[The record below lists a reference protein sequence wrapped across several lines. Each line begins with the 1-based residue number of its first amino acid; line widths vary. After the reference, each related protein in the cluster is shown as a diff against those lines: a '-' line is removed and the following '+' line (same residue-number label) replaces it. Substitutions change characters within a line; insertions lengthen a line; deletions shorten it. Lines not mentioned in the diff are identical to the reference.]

1 MTLIE
6 FAEKFVMEEGT
17 KLLPFQRKII
27 EIYMRSE
34 NPMILKYGR
43 SEAMFG
49 LNRIHEQ
56 YMMKWGDIR

>member
-1 MTLIE
+1 MTLIK
-6 FAEKFVMEEGT
+6 FAEKFAMEEGM

-43 SEAMFG
+43 SEAMLG
-49 LNRIHEQ
+49 LSRIYEQ
-56 YMMKWGDIR
+56 YKMN